1 MSDSRPIGIIDS
13 GFGGLT
19 VAREIFRLMPAEQI
33 VYLGD
38 SARAPY
44 GNRSDEVIRSF
55 GLQSAEHLL
64 KMDIK
69 MLIVACN
76 TISAVAL
83 EQIEAKAKE
92 IPVIGVVLPSARA
105 AVLRTAEK
113 KIGVIGTKATI
124 RSGSYTRA
132 VQSIG
137 ADIKIYGKE
146 CPLFVPLVEE
156 GLLDTDVARASAQHY
171 LYELIDIGVDCIIL
185 GCTHYPLL
193 MEVIQGTV
201 GTRVQLLDS
210 ALWSA
215 KEALEILTALK
226 SLSPQSS
233 NGIALSRFI
242 FTDVRQD
249 TKSLALKF
257 LGCSLPSIETVSL
270 EASTNDTH

>member
-19 VAREIFRLMPAEQI
+19 VAKEIYRLMPAEQI

-44 GNRSDEVIRSF
+44 GNRSDEAIQSF
-55 GLQSAEHLL
+55 GLQSAEYLIN
-64 KMDIK
+64 MDIK

-92 IPVIGVVLPSARA
+92 VPVIGVVLPGARA

-132 VQSIG
+132 VQSIVP
-137 ADIKIYGKE
+137 DIKIYGKE
-146 CPLFVPLVEE
+146 CSLFVSLVEE
-156 GLLDTDVARASAQHY
+156 GLFDTDITRASAQYY

-201 GTRVQLLDS
+201 GTRIQLLDS
-210 ALWSA
+210 ALWTA
-215 KEALEILTALK
+215 KEAQDILTALK
-226 SLSPQSS
+226 SLSNLGPD
-233 NGIALSRFI
+233 GLTRSRFL
-242 FTDVRQD
+242 FTDMIQD
-249 TKSLALKF
+249 VNVLSSIF
-257 LGCSLPSIETVSL
+257 LGCPLPSIERISL
-270 EASTNDTH
+270 EVISK

>member
-1 MSDSRPIGIIDS
+1 MSDLRPIGIIDS

-19 VAREIFRLMPAEQI
+19 VAKEIFRLMPAEQL

-44 GNRSDEVIRSF
+44 GNRSDEAIQSF
-55 GLQSAEHLL
+55 SLQSAEYLVN
-64 KMDIK
+64 MDIK

-92 IPVIGVVLPSARA
+92 VPVIGVVLPGARA

-132 VQSIG
+132 VQSIMP
-137 ADIKIYGKE
+137 DIKIYGKE
-146 CPLFVPLVEE
+146 CSLFVSLVEE
-156 GLLDTDVARASAQHY
+156 GLFDTDITRASAQHY

-201 GTRVQLLDS
+201 GTRIQLLDS
-210 ALWSA
+210 ALWTA
-215 KEALEILTALK
+215 KEAQDILTALK
-226 SLSPQSS
+226 SLSTLGP
-233 NGIALSRFI
+233 NGLARSKFL
-242 FTDVRQD
+242 FTDMIQD
-249 TKSLALKF
+249 IKGLSSTF
-257 LGCSLPSIETVSL
+257 LGCPLPSIERVSF
-270 EASTNDTH
+270 EAISK

>member
-44 GNRSDEVIRSF
+44 GNRSDEAIRSF

-132 VQSIG
+132 VESIG

-210 ALWSA
+210 ALWTA
-215 KEALEILTALK
+215 KETLEILTALK

-242 FTDVRQD
+242 FTDLRQD

-270 EASTNDTH
+270 ETSTR

>member
-19 VAREIFRLMPAEQI
+19 VAREIYRLMPAEQLI
-33 VYLGD
+33 YLGD

-44 GNRSDEVIRSF
+44 GNRSDETIQSF
-55 GLQSAEHLL
+55 GLQSAKHLVD
-64 KMDIK
+64 MDIK

-92 IPVIGVVLPSARA
+92 VPVIGVVLPGARA

-124 RSGSYTRA
+124 RSGSYNRA
-132 VQSIG
+132 VQSIVP
-137 ADIKIYGKE
+137 DIKIYGKE
-146 CPLFVPLVEE
+146 CSLFVSLVEE
-156 GLLDTDVARASAQHY
+156 GLLDTDITRASAQHY

-201 GTRVQLLDS
+201 GTRIQLLDS
-210 ALWSA
+210 ALWTA
-215 KEALEILTALK
+215 KEAQDILKALK
-226 SLSPQSS
+226 GLSPL
-233 NGIALSRFI
+233 GPDGLTRSRFL
-242 FTDVRQD
+242 FTDVIPEI
-249 TKSLALKF
+249 KNLSSAF
-257 LGCSLPSIETVSL
+257 LGCPLPSIERASL
-270 EASTNDTH
+270 GAISK